1 MTTPGIVVQGV
12 QRSFG
17 QVQAVR
23 NVTLRADAG
32 RVTGLVGPNGSG
44 KTTLLLMLASL
55 LAPDAGSIRI
65 DGIDPVTD
73 PHAARAVLGWMPD
86 ALGAWNSLTSRE
98 TLVVTARLYGMPI
111 AAASVRADALL
122 TEVGLVDL
130 ADAPARVLSRGQKQ
144 RLGLARALVHDPR
157 VLLLD
162 EPASGL
168 DPQAR
173 IDLRLLLRRF
183 AAEGRTVLVSSHI
196 LSELEEVVD
205 DAVFLMAGV
214 TVDPARVEAASRR
227 ARPWRVRLAGAE
239 PSSADVQ
246 RVAGA
251 LRVPVESLGVD
262 RRDVVVSFE
271 SEDAAAAALRDLVSA
286 GLDVVEFAA
295 AQGAL
300 ERTFLDL
307 GDGRPPQQ
315 QPTQPGTVPP
325 GAAGPRTRLRPPR
338 LPRLRVGA
346 SKLRTSGLG
355 ASSVGASGVPQP
367 RRRGGRERG
376 DLVNGQRLG
385 TIVGLEL
392 TQRTRSVAWYVLL
405 GVFALLLMIVTALS
419 FVAWSSAYRPGGAI
433 YSTIVYVTLLLV
445 VLVSPTLSGNAING
459 DRDAATLA
467 PVQITLATTAEILIG
482 KFLAAW
488 VAGLAF
494 VVVSVPF
501 LAIAI
506 LTGGGAPATIA
517 VSLLVLTF
525 EVGII
530 AAIGVALSGILSR
543 PLFSVGDHLPRRR
556 GARDRHA
563 HRVRAGGVLD
573 AIGGDQQLPVV
584 RVPRELLGRD
594 LPVHARRGAQRRL
607 PVR

>member
-17 QVQAVR
+17 PVQAVR

-65 DGIDPVTD
+65 DGIDPVTN
-73 PHAARAVLGWMPD
+73 PQAARAVLGWMPD

-98 TLVVTARLYGMPI
+98 TLSVTARLYGMPA

-239 PSSADVQ
+239 PSPADME
-246 RVAGA
+246 RVAAA

-315 QPTQPGTVPP
+315 PTSPAAMPPVAAPPTAAPAAAAPPASTQPG
-325 GAAGPRTRLRPPR
+325 
-338 LPRLRVGA
+338 
-346 SKLRTSGLG
+346 
-355 ASSVGASGVPQP
+355 
-367 RRRGGRERG
+367 
-376 DLVNGQRLG
+376 
-385 TIVGLEL
+385 
-392 TQRTRSVAWYVLL
+392 
-405 GVFALLLMIVTALS
+405 VTAGES
-419 FVAWSSAYRPGGAI
+419 E
-433 YSTIVYVTLLLV
+433 
-445 VLVSPTLSGNAING
+445 
-459 DRDAATLA
+459 AT
-467 PVQITLATTAEILIG
+467 
-482 KFLAAW
+482 
-488 VAGLAF
+488 
-494 VVVSVPF
+494 S
-501 LAIAI
+501 
-506 LTGGGAPATIA
+506 
-517 VSLLVLTF
+517 
-525 EVGII
+525 
-530 AAIGVALSGILSR
+530 
-543 PLFSVGDHLPRRR
+543 
-556 GARDRHA
+556 
-563 HRVRAGGVLD
+563 
-573 AIGGDQQLPVV
+573 
-584 RVPRELLGRD
+584 
-594 LPVHARRGAQRRL
+594 
-607 PVR
+607 